1 MMFNLR
7 DGLAETPLPQAIFGW
22 FPPCGGRAMGLSND
36 LDAAGH
42 RWISGTPKGVK
53 AGEMVGQEGTIAYG

>member
-1 MMFNLR
+1 
-7 DGLAETPLPQAIFGW
+7 
-22 FPPCGGRAMGLSND
+22 MGLSND